1 MALDRR
7 TRSTRGEKH
16 PMPHLFLFLTVLA
29 YTLSLGSYVRFLRSG
44 REIAGRLGTIFL
56 GLGLVAHYFALL
68 ERSRGLHTVPY
79 HDLYGSMSLF
89 GWLLALTYLGLEFF
103 HRQRSVGAF
112 VLPFILAFFLAAHLA
127 PADRLTPTIAHGPIF
142 AFHVTLS
149 ILAYA
154 AFALSFVL
162 CLIFLVENR
171 LLRNR
176 QLSEVVWRLP
186 PLELLE
192 RMSRSSVLVG
202 LISIAVGTVLGFIW
216 VDRLTGQYWYYDP
229 KYVITLL
236 VLLLYAAYLQLSRTT
251 TWRGARASRL
261 CIFNFVIVVLS
272 FTVVNLYLSHSH
284 RYF

>member
-1 MALDRR
+1 
-7 TRSTRGEKH
+7 
-16 PMPHLFLFLTVLA
+16 MPHLFLLLTILA
-29 YTLSLGSYVRFLRSG
+29 YSLSFASYLRFLYSG
-44 REIAGRLGTIFL
+44 REVAGRLGTVLL
-56 GLGLVAHYFALL
+56 GLGLVAHYVALL

-89 GWLLALTYLGLEFF
+89 GWLLALTYLGLEFY
-103 HRQRSVGAF
+103 HRQRSVGAV

-127 PADRLTPTIAHGPIF
+127 PADRLSPTSAHGVVF

-162 CLIFLVENR
+162 SLIFLVENR
-171 LLRNR
+171 LLKNR
-176 QLSEVVWRLP
+176 HLGDVVWRLP

-192 RMSRSSVLVG
+192 RMSQSSVLIG
-202 LISIAVGTVLGFIW
+202 LVSIAIGTVLGFIW

-229 KYVITLL
+229 KYVITLV
-236 VLLLYAAYLQLSRTT
+236 VLLLYAVYLQLARTT
-251 TWRGARASRL
+251 AWRGARASGL
-261 CIFNFVIVVLS
+261 CIFNFVVVVLS

>member
-1 MALDRR
+1 MN
-7 TRSTRGEKH
+7 
-16 PMPHLFLFLTVLA
+16 HLFPALTGVA
-29 YTLSLGSYVRFLRSG
+29 YLLSFILYLRFLSTGNRLT
-44 REIAGRLGTIFL
+44 GRLGTLLL

-68 ERSRGLHTVPY
+68 ERSRGSHTVPY

-89 GWLLALTYLGLEFF
+89 GWLLALTYLGLELY

-112 VLPFILAFFLAAHLA
+112 VLPFILVFFLAAHLA
-127 PADRLTPTIAHGPIF
+127 PADRLAPPSVHGVVF
-142 AFHVTLS
+142 ALHVTLS

-162 CLIFLVENR
+162 SLIFLGEER
-171 LLRNR
+171 LLRSHKLGNM
-176 QLSEVVWRLP
+176 VWRLP
-186 PLELLE
+186 ALELLE

-202 LISIAVGTVLGFIW
+202 LISIAVGTALGFVSI
-216 VDRLTGQYWYYDP
+216 DQLPGQNSFYDP

-236 VLLLYAAYLQLSRTT
+236 VLALYALYFRLARTT
-251 TWRGARASRL
+251 AWRGARASKL

>member
-1 MALDRR
+1 
-7 TRSTRGEKH
+7 
-16 PMPHLFLFLTVLA
+16 MPHLFLFLTVLT
-29 YTLSLGSYVRFLRSG
+29 YVLSLGSYIRFLRSG
-44 REIAGRLGTIFL
+44 REMAGRLGSAFL
-56 GLGLVAHYFALL
+56 GFGLVAHYFALL

-112 VLPFILAFFLAAHLA
+112 VLPFILAFFLASHLA
-127 PADRLTPTIAHGPIF
+127 PSDRLSPTVAHGPIF

-154 AFALSFVL
+154 AFALAFVL
-162 CLIFLVENR
+162 SLIFLVENR

-176 QLSEVVWRLP
+176 QLNELVWRLP